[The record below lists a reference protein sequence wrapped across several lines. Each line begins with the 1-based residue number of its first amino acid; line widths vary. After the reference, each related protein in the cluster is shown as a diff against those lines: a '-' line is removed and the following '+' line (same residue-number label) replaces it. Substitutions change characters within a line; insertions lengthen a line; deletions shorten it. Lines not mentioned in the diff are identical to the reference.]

1 MLSFCLVGVD
11 PTKQK
16 NRIHMTSLNLNA
28 MSWMAGI
35 PEAVE
40 LMKDAA
46 LKLYAEVAD
55 KQVPGVENFTFGDYI
70 EDLAQRAL
78 MEDRAAAATLGAMID
93 AAVEMEKMISE
104 DLLSRS

>member
-1 MLSFCLVGVD
+1 MTLSKQNVD
-11 PTKQK
+11 G
-16 NRIHMTSLNLNA
+16 
-28 MSWMAGI
+28 WMAGI
-35 PEAVE
+35 PVAVE
-40 LMKDAA
+40 MMKTAA

-55 KQVPGVENFTFGDYI
+55 KQVPGVENYTFGDYI

>member
-1 MLSFCLVGVD
+1 MTLSKQNVD
-11 PTKQK
+11 E
-16 NRIHMTSLNLNA
+16 
-28 MSWMAGI
+28 WMAGI
-35 PEAVE
+35 PVAVE
-40 LMKDAA
+40 MMKTAA

-55 KQVPGVENFTFGDYI
+55 KQVPGVENYTFGDYI

-93 AAVEMEKMISE
+93 AAAEMEKMISE

>member
-16 NRIHMTSLNLNA
+16 NRIHMTSLDQNV
-28 MSWMAGI
+28 MGWTAGI
-35 PEAVE
+35 PEAVK
-40 LMKDAA
+40 LMKTAA
-46 LKLYAEVAD
+46 LKLYAEVVD
-55 KQVPGVENFTFGDYI
+55 RQVPGVENYTFGDYI

-78 MEDRAAAATLGAMID
+78 MEDRDAAATLGAMID
-93 AAVEMEKMISE
+93 AAAEMEKMISE